1 MDPGEGKKIIIDK
14 GNREHTRIAKLV
26 SVDRHRLDSVCGA
39 RVSSLS
45 GVWLAKRKAIV
56 VCEFVAEPQCVRPW
70 LTTSNTRDMM
80 MLVVVL

>member
-45 GVWLAKRKAIV
+45 LWCVVGKAESD
-56 VCEFVAEPQCVRPW
+56 CCVRVCFG
-70 LTTSNTRDMM
+70 TTVCAP
-80 MLVVVL
+80 LVDDV